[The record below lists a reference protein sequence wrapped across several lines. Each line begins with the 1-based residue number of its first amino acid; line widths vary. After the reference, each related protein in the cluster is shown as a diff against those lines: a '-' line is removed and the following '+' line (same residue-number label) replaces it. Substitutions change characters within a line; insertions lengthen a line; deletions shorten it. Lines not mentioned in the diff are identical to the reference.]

1 MIFAHEPVLQKRRS
15 NLDNLGII
23 FHTRST
29 SLNKCCDPL
38 LEPSLRDG
46 SNEGLQYMFSLTNKQ
61 NYPRII
67 LKKSTLS
74 VTLMKTVSAYFV
86 SQTLAS
92 RRI

>member
-29 SLNKCCDPL
+29 SLNKCCD
-38 LEPSLRDG
+38 LRDG
-46 SNEGLQYMFSLTNKQ
+46 SNEGLEYMFSLTNKQ

-67 LKKSTLS
+67 LKKSILS

-86 SQTLAS
+86 SQTLPS